1 MGLRED
7 IVEMKREV
15 QSVKEQ
21 SLAMELLKDS
31 KRANKR
37 ICFAFSSVLM
47 LVIILWFL
55 TGVYLIHVLNDI
67 GTEEITTET
76 YEVEQEADNYGN
88 NNFIRGDNNEVK

>member
-1 MGLRED
+1 
-7 IVEMKREV
+7 MKREV